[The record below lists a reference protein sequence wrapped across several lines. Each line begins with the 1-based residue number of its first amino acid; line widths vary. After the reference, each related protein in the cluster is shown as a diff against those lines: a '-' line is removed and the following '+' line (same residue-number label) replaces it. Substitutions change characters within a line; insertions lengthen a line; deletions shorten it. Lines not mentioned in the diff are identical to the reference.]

1 MGQQTWCFWEFSG
14 VRKGGSLCIFF
25 FLLTS
30 GSESG
35 TGSIRIAGW
44 IMIRKGRG
52 QLDTWS
58 SGLKKKYPLSLLLL
72 FFLSSMKK
80 LTSVV
85 VQLLRTGL
93 HHFSVHCH
101 LWVLQSELGKHLQVN
116 LTCRCKSEK
125 AEITRATLWI
135 REHLFTLN

>member
-1 MGQQTWCFWEFSG
+1 MFVKEDLF
-14 VRKGGSLCIFF
+14 VFFFF

-44 IMIRKGRG
+44 IMIRKGQG

-58 SGLKKKYPLSLLLL
+58 SGLKKNTPKVCFFFF
-72 FFLSSMKK
+72 FFLSSIKK

-101 LWVLQSELGKHLQVN
+101 LWMLQSELGKHLQVN

-125 AEITRATLWI
+125 AKITRATLWI